1 MTCLLVDH
9 GKTTLVGQLLRQ
21 SGTVSD
27 SVASEQMPRT
37 TSSSTILGGPLP
49 NESGFVRMMDSND
62 LERERGIT
70 ILSKCTSI
78 IYKGNVINMVDTPGH
93 ADFGGEVE
101 RVMSMVDGV
110 ALLVDA
116 TEGPMT
122 QTRFVL
128 SKALSRGLRFVIATA
143 KMHIFTVSADP
154 L

>member
-1 MTCLLVDH
+1 MTCLPVDH

-27 SVASEQMPRT
+27 GVASEQMPRT
-37 TSSSTILGGPLP
+37 TTILGGGPLP

-143 KMHIFTVSADP
+143 KIYVFTVAAD
-154 L
+154 LW